1 MNTLRRVMDRMWDEA
16 VERRYTDAEQSTY
29 PMALD
34 VIENV
39 NEFVVKASLPGVQP
53 DDLDITFTNDTLTI
67 QGEVKQDEVKEDT
80 NYHLHERFH
89 GKLYRQVRM
98 PVEVDANLIQASFD
112 AGVLTLH
119 LPKAEEIKP
128 KRITIQAKT
137 PILEGKIKSVASKN

>member
-1 MNTLRRVMDRMWDEA
+1 MLTRWEPVREMNTLRRVMDRMWDEA

-67 QGEVKQDEVKEDT
+67 QGEVKQDESQGR
-80 NYHLHERFH
+80 HQLPSARAFP
-89 GKLYRQVRM
+89 RQAV
-98 PVEVDANLIQASFD
+98 PPGAPAC
-112 AGVLTLH
+112 
-119 LPKAEEIKP
+119 
-128 KRITIQAKT
+128 
-137 PILEGKIKSVASKN
+137 